1 MGRKSAVVVPVIE
14 PAKAG
19 EYRMDLRLVSD
30 RGAVKDVSF
39 TIGPE
44 ILPNLTER
52 WMWDRYFYPAL
63 LALRGGM

>member
-1 MGRKSAVVVPVIE
+1 MPRKSAVVVQIIE

-19 EYRMDLRLVSD
+19 EYRMDLRLVND

-39 TIGPE
+39 TIGPD